1 MDTRS
6 FKTASLLVIVSLPLI
21 SKTFAVDTFDPAT
34 GILSV
39 PRVVVGDWRLTW
51 GAQEY
56 TEIKLTVDEVVSVG
70 QTTLLDE
77 TDLTIRPDTFD
88 TSLNQLLMPQVIV
101 GSDVYADVVITI
113 GELISFTGTIT
124 EVGSPAYSQARSLQ
138 PFYYSYSDDVPQN
151 LRELWEIGIEAAA
164 KYFGRYGPL
173 ELWMQGASEEGL
185 TSHIAKFCDRRK
197 VIGMNVFEPDMPY
210 MTLERCMLIFKSYF
224 QTVQQKSANFQFGA
238 GVQGDAPRGY
248 HLMTSAIP
256 GYFEKEYVYQER
268 AFIGP
273 FHEYYHAIQHAH
285 VSHLTSHSQ
294 RSAILGPKWFVE
306 GVAGALADYAVM
318 DMQSNGTLP
327 LLDGRAYDFFDH
339 QAQHLDLARH
349 QWQSLDDPK
358 LGLTSEEMRPT
369 FYSNSFAAWL
379 LLSRTKVNILETT
392 FYPNLMK
399 KGWEQTFVDTFG
411 MSSEDFYLL
420 FADYMTKEP
429 EEQLAIMPG
438 WDALSRSEKDYY
450 LSRF

>member
-185 TSHIAKFCDRRK
+185 TSHIAKLCDRRK
-197 VIGMNVFEPDMPY
+197 VIGKPY
-210 MTLERCMLIFKSYF
+210 MTLESCMSRWGERF
-224 QTVQQKSANFQFGA
+224 QYYQRKSAISEWAAAYAWAFSE
-238 GVQGDAPRGY
+238 GY
-248 HLMTSAIP
+248 HLIISAIP
-256 GYFEKEYVYQER
+256 GYFEKEYIHQDR